1 MKYIEIDFQYLM
13 KIYYEFVNGIKKDDE
28 AIAEEISKMIAEQA
42 YEDIKQAYAQ
52 IINNWYAFRIWSK
65 GNRKAFKRK

>member
-42 YEDIKQAYAQ
+42 YEDIKCTNY
-52 IINNWYAFRIWSK
+52 
-65 GNRKAFKRK
+65 

>member
-52 IINNWYAFRIWSK
+52 IINK
-65 GNRKAFKRK
+65 FKFCSGIFFVVSSS

>member
-42 YEDIKQAYAQ
+42 YEDIKQAYF
-52 IINNWYAFRIWSK
+52 YA
-65 GNRKAFKRK
+65 KRRFIPIR